1 MNNKSILTCVLS
13 LFGVMAFAQ
22 ATLPSTENFTG
33 FAGTFGQAGWTYV
46 DAPGGTAPNYVYASG
61 GVASSAAGR
70 LDETMDYIEVFVG
83 GQMGATTYA
92 LKGNNTG
99 GAWLGT
105 FKVRESVDGSTWN
118 DLATYT
124 GGTALVSGSFAT
136 YTVTPTSTS
145 RYIRWEFTSKTSGN
159 NVAIDDINI
168 TAGVAVTSDINVKYG
183 TTSVL
188 SGGATPI
195 FGAPVG
201 TPTPIN
207 FSVENT
213 GLATLNVSAIS
224 FTGLDAADF
233 TVTTPSTPFSV
244 NGTSNTPLVVSFNPS
259 APGTRLA
266 DMVITSDDADE
277 GSYVI
282 QLNAI
287 GGTLATEPV
296 GQASNLN
303 FNTIKSYRAKYAFTA
318 ASGNV
323 DGYLVIRKT
332 SSSPI
337 TDIPTDGVWYKP
349 GDMVGTSKV
358 VSNTSDLN
366 NTLMNVWASTNYQLA
381 IFSYNG
387 SGTFTNYNVIN
398 PALNGFISSG
408 SMMPVGEYST
418 VSTSSASFLT
428 QLQAKINPHTSVFYS
443 NYANTMINLFEAADT
458 TNGQKTITCK
468 YSGERIVYSPPF
480 DWTNND
486 FSREHTYCHNW
497 MPTNPADN
505 PEKPEYND
513 QHHLYPAKQT
523 DVNAERSNYPLG
535 EVVTVQNAYLLGKS
549 GLDANGRKVYEPRDE
564 HKGNAARALFYV
576 AACYNTVSGNNWQFR
591 NPISPTI
598 NYGQDQEV
606 LKAWHYLDPPDSYE
620 ISRNDFLD
628 SLQGNRNPFI
638 DSMQYAC
645 YIDFTNMT
653 KLTGV
658 TTPCG
663 SFVGLTGKAANEV
676 DFSVFPNPSAGTFSV
691 LLNAEA
697 GDYTINVIDITGRI
711 IETQLVKAKQ
721 TTTYVSF
728 ANKVLPAG
736 AYVVEITSANSKS
749 VKKLIVQ

>member
-1 MNNKSILTCVLS
+1 MNKKSILTSVLA
-13 LFGVMAFAQ
+13 LFGAAVFAQ

-33 FAGTFGQAGWTYV
+33 FTGTGMQTGWSFNNVT
-46 DAPGGTAPNYVYASG
+46 GTSYTYASG
-61 GVASSAAGR
+61 GPSGAPAGK
-70 LDETMDYIEVFVG
+70 LDATGEYVQAFVG
-83 GQMGATTYA
+83 GQMGATTYY

-99 GAWLGT
+99 GGFQGT
-105 FKVRESVDGSTWN
+105 FTLRESVDGINWT
-118 DLATYT
+118 DLTVFTNNLNTSVYT
-124 GGTALVSGSFAT
+124 L
-136 YTVTPTSTS
+136 YTVTPAAAS
-145 RYIRWEFTSKTSGN
+145 RYLRWEFTNKVSGN
-159 NVAIDDINI
+159 NVGIDDISI
-168 TAGVAVTSDINVKYG
+168 TAGVSAAQDINVKYN
-183 TTSVL
+183 TTSIL
-188 SGGATPI
+188 SGGTTPI
-195 FGAPVG
+195 FGSAVG
-201 TPTPIN
+201 TPIPLN
-207 FSVENT
+207 FTVENT

-224 FTGLDAADF
+224 FTGANAADF
-233 TVTTPSTPFSV
+233 SVTSPSTPFSV
-244 NGTSNTPLVVSFNPS
+244 NGTSNTPLVLSFNPS
-259 APGTRLA
+259 AAGTRVA
-266 DMVITSDDADE
+266 DMIITSDDSDE

-282 QLNAI
+282 QLNAV
-287 GGTLATEPV
+287 GGALSTEPA
-296 GQASNLN
+296 GQANNLT
-303 FNTIKSYRAKYAFTA
+303 FNTIKSYRAKYSFGVAGGF
-318 ASGNV
+318 V
-323 DGYLVIRKT
+323 DGYIVLRKT
-332 SSSPI
+332 ASSPI
-337 TDIPTDGVWYKP
+337 TDVPVDGSWYNQ
-349 GDMVGTSKV
+349 GDMIGTSKV
-358 VSNTSDLN
+358 YYVGNSLN
-366 NTLMNVWASTNYQLA
+366 NTLMNVWANTNYQLA
-381 IFSYNG
+381 VFPYNG
-387 SGTFTNYNVIN
+387 SGTFTNYNITN
-398 PALNGFISSG
+398 PALNGFTSLG

-443 NYANTMINLFEAADT
+443 NYAGTMVNLFEARDT
-458 TNGQKTITCK
+458 TNGQKTITCA

-513 QHHLYPAKQT
+513 QHHLYPTKQT

-535 EVVTVQNAYLLGKS
+535 EVITIQNTYLLGKS

-564 HKGNAARALFYV
+564 HKGNAARAIMYV

-591 NPISPTI
+591 NPISATI
-598 NYGQDQEV
+598 NYAQDQEV

-645 YIDFTNMT
+645 YIDFSNMT

-658 TTPCG
+658 TAPCG
-663 SFVGLTGKAANEV
+663 SFVGLSGKAVNEV